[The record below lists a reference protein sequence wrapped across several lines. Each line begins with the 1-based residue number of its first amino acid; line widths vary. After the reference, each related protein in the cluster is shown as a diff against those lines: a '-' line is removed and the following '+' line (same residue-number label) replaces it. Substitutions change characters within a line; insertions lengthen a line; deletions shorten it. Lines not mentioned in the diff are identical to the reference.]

1 MTTSTSLAYESHK
14 VIRNPTVQAA
24 VLGTAKTVVGPAL
37 PVVVPLLPPALT
49 LAEEA
54 WLRKMMFE

>member
-1 MTTSTSLAYESHK
+1 MTTSASLAYTAHK
-14 VIRNPTVQAA
+14 VIENPDAHTA
-24 VLGTAKTVVGPAL
+24 VLCTAKTVVGPAL

>member
-1 MTTSTSLAYESHK
+1 MTTSASLAYTAHK
-14 VIRNPTVQAA
+14 VIENPDAQAA